1 MTEITFGTNN
11 KYKIDEST
19 SFVNAISTVY
29 KEESKELGASK
40 TRAENILGRSK
51 AVLMAPVVGTVNYS
65 IHHPGRVAAV
75 VLPAIAVAALTA
87 SYFMFPAYAAF
98 VGAYAAKAGA
108 FVAPAISGISG
119 GISAGFMLA
128 AANPML
134 TGILAIVAVAAVA
147 AIGVLAYKVFDQR
160 KIIKTQEGEIKET
173 GEKFSG
179 LTNKIKE
186 NCEVQGEGTDNE
198 TWKIK
203 DGVNLRTVLEGIGG
217 ILSLNSSVNQVV
229 KQGGK

>member
-147 AIGVLAYKVFDQR
+147 AIGSLAYIVCNQKS
-160 KIIKTQEGEIKET
+160 IINDKDEIINGMK
-173 GEKFSG
+173 KQ
-179 LTNKIKE
+179 IKE

>member
-147 AIGVLAYKVFDQR
+147 AIGSLAYKVCNQ
-160 KIIKTQEGEIKET
+160 KSIINDKEEMIN
-173 GEKFSG
+173 GMK
-179 LTNKIKE
+179 KHIKE

-198 TWKIK
+198 TLELI
-203 DGVNLRTVLEGIGG
+203 GNVETVLISLGG
-217 ILSLNSSVNQVV
+217 ILNLNLSV